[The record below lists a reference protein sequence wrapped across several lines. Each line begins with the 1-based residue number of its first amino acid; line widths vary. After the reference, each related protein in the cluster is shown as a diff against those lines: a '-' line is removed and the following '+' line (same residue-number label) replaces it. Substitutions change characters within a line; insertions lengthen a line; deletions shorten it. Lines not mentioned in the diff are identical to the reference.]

1 MPTIAEEWPWA
12 YAVHN
17 SCRKDYCHYCL
28 RRCGYA
34 LECSSCEF
42 AVYCNDHCQ
51 AKAWETH
58 RPECIFITRCPDS
71 VPCGM
76 VRLFSRIVVKLN
88 NGGENEGS
96 WFKTDYSSYERRLFK
111 NLMSHQTR
119 LFLESKRIRE
129 FAECCYA
136 LRSFM
141 HSENIPFSSGLM
153 EIFGKIVVNA
163 FSILNDDLNPIGIGV
178 YLNLSQLDHAC
189 DAENVVM
196 FDGARALLN
205 CLNPD
210 HVDTNSDLR
219 THTISYDSVICETES
234 RRRTL
239 QSRYYFT
246 CRCRRCLDLDL
257 DAIATSSKCTDP
269 DCNGHVL
276 LDVETGGGKC
286 DGCSKTV
293 DDLWPSVNLMLRVE
307 KQNDALEERVP
318 EEMNILSWRFIRSY
332 FLLTLLLFSSA
343 ALFALNISLTALFSR
358 NEKYYSTAAE
368 LLRQE
373 ANLLHPYNVHLIRT
387 KFFLAHAAME
397 LSRYDEAL
405 DLYQQLLPCLK
416 FYVHAN
422 HPTIAVNKIGVGNLL
437 KRKKKWIEAKQN
449 FTEVMKLTDLL
460 LISICSALTFHYGR
474 PAECEE
480 RWEPYGWITISY
492 LTSCVTFVPN
502 DQIDHCAQEASKQQ
516 LIYGQKYTVECI
528 DKYCDDNFPAGYFWS
543 WIPDEPQEK
552 FLLDTFVHE
561 WSETMHGAAF
571 ICTTSADNNTH
582 ADPCVTI
589 RSNRSVTIQ
598 GNDPTTYD
606 SCNATREVP
615 DASDYKR
622 RSCAMLS
629 SHFFQKD
636 VDKHYVCLTLDAQ
649 RSLLQFTTTHYCN
662 KAPYRYFTCGHE
674 GEFPCERIRTLACNF
689 NKDLK
694 HCVSYYYTKAP
705 PDREKY
711 QRCQFDYGSRC
722 NCSCSNNYSQWTS
735 WSGTCK
741 PSSRMRIAPFLQPN
755 GQLEPVN
762 CSFENMGE
770 CCVQTEINPSSELE
784 DCTNYIYG
792 TNISLVKYNCSEPFG
807 TRIVDE
813 KGHFKCQCT
822 GGYEGMFCENP
833 PSICLSKPCKNG
845 GACSSDG
852 DRYLCNCMPGFK
864 GFQCEETYE
873 TCDKGQKCE
882 NGGKC
887 TKSQETYACNCTSNY
902 TGVHCEYEVQ
912 YCENDTCLPNGK
924 CQNVTTLRTYRCHCG
939 KSHTGRRCE
948 YAVEYC
954 KPESC
959 SGHGICYNLS
969 PGNIKCLCYIGY
981 GGPFCGLNLYVLG
994 APFCL
999 CAVFLIALLLLRR
1012 CRKKHAMMTKT
1023 TKATRS
1029 RRLSADGP
1037 RRKSSGKPLQEVAK
1051 KPPSH
1056 DYVLPTFTEDSN
1068 AGKTPGKAAAALIL
1082 KTWASHWNAHCRTMG
1097 SASILTFQ
1105 WPHARE
1111 AEIEGDSSVLLNI
1124 YVSAPS
1130 ICLSKPCKNGGA
1142 CSSDGDRYLCNCMPG
1157 FKGFECEERMYRISN
1172 YHFIGNYVPFYNAVS
1187 FYDRSILGNFFF
1199 KLVQVPLTFVPTG
1212 PQRHTKRAT
1221 KGTAAK
1227 TKEYAGDHGE
1237 DTFATVCPAT
1247 QESTANMCI
1256 TEKYKPFILYLRV
1269 KSSLEAFGAT
1279 SCSVFNDYN
1288 NRALCAKLGIVEV
1301 ILAYRTVNVRTS
1313 LPSARLDV
1321 IAKLPTR
1328 VVVASMV
1335 SVLGLFLKLV
1345 KFCHMVYTA
1354 VEYCKAD
1361 SCSGHGYCRNLTSGK
1376 TKCVCYTGY
1385 VGEFCDF
1392 NLYVVVLPVCICG
1405 AVLGGLP
1412 MLQKRHRKK
1421 SMPRRKSLRSPHSPR
1436 SSDGQSKSA
1445 TRSKPAE
1452 EERKKAAKHDYVLPV
1467 FSVESVAHT
1476 YSGKATGAL
1485 ILSAYAPHWN
1495 CELEKRTFYFQWPHV
1510 REAEV
1515 KAIRMSSELGSIWMD
1530 DIQIFDK
1537 LCHLSP
1543 TVVEHCSHD
1552 NPKEKFRM
1560 GQKYWTE
1567 CIDKYCDDNFPFGY
1581 YWTWMPDQAEEKR
1594 VIHSIRH
1601 GWGEILH
1608 GASLICTTSGDDT
1621 NRHPCVTERS
1631 NRSLSI
1637 QGNKPE
1643 VYDGCYGIPRTDDSY
1658 DFHIRSCRGCR
1669 SFFLRD
1675 DVDKHYVCLILSR
1688 SPDRLHFTFAHH
1700 CTAMT
1705 HTFASCGH
1713 EGVFP
1718 CDRNRTLGCNFNKD
1732 LKHCVSY
1739 YYTKAPPDRE
1749 NTCKP
1754 SSRMRIAPFL
1764 QANDQLEPVNC
1775 SFENMG
1781 ECCVQ
1786 TEVNP
1791 SAELEDCTD
1800 YVYGTNISL
1809 VKYNCSEPF
1818 GTRIVDEKGHFKCQ
1832 CTGGYEGIFCENPPP
1847 ICLSKPC
1854 KNGGTCSSDGRY
1866 HLCDCLPGF
1875 KRFECHQSFQ
1885 TCDKGQKCEN
1895 GGECMKSQE
1904 SYTFANVS
1912 RPTQESTAN
1921 MNLSIV
1927 KAIIARR
1934 MVNVRTSLPSARL
1947 GATATRPTQVVV
1959 ASMLRHI
1966 PVTAVAYCKPNSCG
1980 GHVICQ
1986 NLTSGKTKCVCYTG
2000 YAGEF
2005 CHFSLYATVL
2015 PGCIGAAVLGAL
2027 LILRKRRRK
2036 DGAATKSAMTRRRS
2050 TLLSLSFNVPAKLTA
2065 ASKTPQERKKKPTGA
2080 DYVLPVFNAS
2090 SSTRTSSGKAKV
2102 TLIIRISTRLLICCE
2117 CCRIERSY
2125 GDLSS
2130 WDKQEIKTSNDTML
2144 AFLRLSFYE
2153 SAPTVCSSC
2162 IAMGALILTA
2172 SAPRCSQHWRNI
2184 GCLTMCTSEIRHP
2197 REAETK
2203 VMKATELLFLSI
2215 CNALMLR
2222 YARPLDCLEKWVPL
2236 RAIEHCAQH
2245 TQQFLVGQK
2254 YWIECIDKYCH
2265 DEFPAGYFWTWM
2277 PDYAEERAE
2286 IPFIPR
2292 SNPYTYAS
2300 CYGVRRFDNLNHRY
2314 LYYRRSCS
2322 GFRSSF
2328 FRSDVGKHYVCLV
2341 LRKKF
2346 RYLYFAE
2353 ANYCDALSHK
2363 FLTCGHE
2370 GRIPC
2375 ARNRTFGCNFNK
2387 ELKHCVS
2394 YYYPDVSRHRK
2405 QYEWCQLD
2413 YGPRCNCSCSNS
2425 YSQWTSWSGT
2435 CKPLTRMRIAPFLQ
2449 PNDQLPPVSCSF
2461 DNMGECCVET
2471 EVDSSSELEDCT
2483 NYIYGTNISLL
2494 KYNCSQPGG
2503 TRGVDEKGHFK
2514 CQCAEGYEGMFCQNT
2529 PLNCLNKPCMNGGSC
2544 SSDGYYYFCDCPP
2557 GFKGFQCEQPYR
2569 TCDKGQKC
2577 ENSGVCTKSRDSYV
2591 CQCMSGYTGVHCE
2604 YSEQVVSLLV

>member
-711 QRCQFDYGSRC
+711 QRCQFDYGPRC

-735 WSGTCK
+735 WSSTCK

-792 TNISLVKYNCSEPFG
+792 TNISFVKYNCSEPFG

-1111 AEIEGDSSVLLNI
+1111 AEIEVMKLADLLFISIYNALILDYGSALECPATWGPHGWTTLKYLTSCVTLVPLSKVAHCEPETASNSFLHGQKYLTECIDKYCDDNFPAGYFWTWIPNEAEETTALSSTSVDWKGVLHGANYICMKPADNDKNRFPCVTERSNRSLRIQGNDPRAYEGCYGLKSLRNSYSPMKRSCHELYLFFLRTDLNKQYVCVVLRGEHNRLYFSHSYFCDRLRYDFFSCGHEGVFPCERIRTLGCNFNKDLKHCVSYYYAKAPPDREKYQRCQFDYGSRCNCSCSNNYSQWTSWSGTCKPSSRMRIAPFLQPNGQLEPVNCSFENMGECCVQTELNPSAELEDCTNYI
-1124 YVSAPS
+1124 YGTNISLVKYNCSEPFGTRIVDEKGHFKCQCTGGYEGIFCENPPS

-1157 FKGFECEERMYRISN
+1157 FKGFECEEPYETCDKGHSCQNKGVCRRSRGRYICNCVSGYTGVYCEYETGYCGSDTCLPN
-1172 YHFIGNYVPFYNAVS
+1172 GECQNITTIG
-1187 FYDRSILGNFFF
+1187 
-1199 KLVQVPLTFVPTG
+1199 TF
-1212 PQRHTKRAT
+1212 RCHC
-1221 KGTAAK
+1221 K
-1227 TKEYAGDHGE
+1227 TPYQGRRCEY
-1237 DTFATVCPAT
+1237 
-1247 QESTANMCI
+1247 
-1256 TEKYKPFILYLRV
+1256 
-1269 KSSLEAFGAT
+1269 
-1279 SCSVFNDYN
+1279 
-1288 NRALCAKLGIVEV
+1288 
-1301 ILAYRTVNVRTS
+1301 
-1313 LPSARLDV
+1313 
-1321 IAKLPTR
+1321 
-1328 VVVASMV
+1328 
-1335 SVLGLFLKLV
+1335 
-1345 KFCHMVYTA
+1345 A

-1543 TVVEHCSHD
+1543 AVVEHCSHD

-1832 CTGGYEGIFCENPPP
+1832 CTGGYEGMFCENPPP

-2000 YAGEF
+2000 YVGEF

-2162 IAMGALILTA
+2162 IAMV
-2172 SAPRCSQHWRNI
+2172 R
-2184 GCLTMCTSEIRHP
+2184 
-2197 REAETK
+2197 
-2203 VMKATELLFLSI
+2203 VDF
-2215 CNALMLR
+2215 
-2222 YARPLDCLEKWVPL
+2222 
-2236 RAIEHCAQH
+2236 
-2245 TQQFLVGQK
+2245 
-2254 YWIECIDKYCH
+2254 
-2265 DEFPAGYFWTWM
+2265 
-2277 PDYAEERAE
+2277 AEE
-2286 IPFIPR
+2286 
-2292 SNPYTYAS
+2292 
-2300 CYGVRRFDNLNHRY
+2300 G
-2314 LYYRRSCS
+2314 
-2322 GFRSSF
+2322 
-2328 FRSDVGKHYVCLV
+2328 
-2341 LRKKF
+2341 
-2346 RYLYFAE
+2346 
-2353 ANYCDALSHK
+2353 
-2363 FLTCGHE
+2363 
-2370 GRIPC
+2370 
-2375 ARNRTFGCNFNK
+2375 
-2387 ELKHCVS
+2387 
-2394 YYYPDVSRHRK
+2394 
-2405 QYEWCQLD
+2405 
-2413 YGPRCNCSCSNS
+2413 
-2425 YSQWTSWSGT
+2425 
-2435 CKPLTRMRIAPFLQ
+2435 
-2449 PNDQLPPVSCSF
+2449 
-2461 DNMGECCVET
+2461 
-2471 EVDSSSELEDCT
+2471 
-2483 NYIYGTNISLL
+2483 LL
-2494 KYNCSQPGG
+2494 IK
-2503 TRGVDEKGHFK
+2503 
-2514 CQCAEGYEGMFCQNT
+2514 
-2529 PLNCLNKPCMNGGSC
+2529 
-2544 SSDGYYYFCDCPP
+2544 
-2557 GFKGFQCEQPYR
+2557 
-2569 TCDKGQKC
+2569 
-2577 ENSGVCTKSRDSYV
+2577 
-2591 CQCMSGYTGVHCE
+2591 
-2604 YSEQVVSLLV
+2604 